1 MAERVFHCVL
11 AREWRATPAG
21 ASWAPSSLAA
31 EGFVHLSF
39 EPQLRGTLELHF
51 PADEELYLLELD
63 TERLEPSLRLEASR
77 GGALFPHLYRAL
89 KLTDVLRWWALPPA
103 AGARPALEL
112 EGTARPGAPPRDLA

>member
-1 MAERVFHCVL
+1 MAERIFHCVL

-21 ASWAPSSLAA
+21 APWAPPSLTL

-39 EPQLRGTLELHF
+39 ESQLHGTLALHF

-63 TERLEPSLRLEASR
+63 ARRLEADLRLEASR

-89 KLTDVLRWWALPPA
+89 EVTDILGWWALPPA
-103 AGARPALEL
+103 EGTRAPLDL
-112 EGTARPGAPPRDLA
+112 EGTARAGAPDRDPA